1 MKKTIRD
8 FDFDNKKVIVRC
20 DFNVPIKNKE
30 IVDDT
35 RIVKALKTINYLIEH
50 NAKII
55 LMSHL
60 GRIKTKEDIK
70 ENSLYLVKLKLE
82 ELLNKKI
89 SFSSVTRGSELE
101 EKVKALNPKDI
112 LLVENTRFEDL
123 EDKKESSNNQELAK
137 YWAGLGEIFINDAF
151 GTIHRSHASNVGIAS
166 YLDSGIGFL
175 VEEEIK
181 YLDTVKQ
188 AKRPLSIIM
197 GGAKVSDKLELIYS
211 LAEKADYILLGGAMS
226 LTFLSSL
233 GYNMGKSLIEKEQ
246 LNNCKNILD
255 RYKEKLIL
263 PVDFKCFKSF
273 DNSDYI
279 VKKIYEFDNDDIA
292 LDIDNLTVKLYKS
305 VLNKTNTCF
314 WNGPLGVVE
323 KNESKDGS
331 LKVLEYLNNLNIT
344 TILGGGDIVGFAT
357 KEKMDKKITFLSTG
371 GGATLE
377 YLSDKKL
384 PGYEAIA
391 DEK

>member
-137 YWAGLGEIFINDAF
+137 YWASLGEIFINDAF

-188 AKRPLSIIM
+188 AKRPLTIIM

-279 VKKIYEFDNDDIA
+279 VKKVYEFDNDDIA

-331 LKVLEYLNNLNIT
+331 LKVLGYLNNLNIT

>member
-137 YWAGLGEIFINDAF
+137 YWASLGEIFINDAF

-188 AKRPLSIIM
+188 AKRPLTIIM

-255 RYKEKLIL
+255 RYKEKIIL

-279 VKKIYEFDNDDIA
+279 VKKIYEFDNDDMA

-331 LKVLEYLNNLNIT
+331 LKVLEYFNNLNIT

>member
-70 ENSLYLVKLKLE
+70 ENSLYPVKLKLE

-137 YWAGLGEIFINDAF
+137 YWASLGEIFINDAF

-181 YLDTVKQ
+181 YLDTLKQ
-188 AKRPLSIIM
+188 AKRPLTIIM

-255 RYKEKLIL
+255 RYKEKIIL

-279 VKKIYEFDNDDIA
+279 VKKIYEFDNDDMA

>member
-137 YWAGLGEIFINDAF
+137 YWASLGEIFINDAF

-188 AKRPLSIIM
+188 AKRPLTIIM

-255 RYKEKLIL
+255 RYKEKIIL

-273 DNSDYI
+273 DNIDYI

-323 KNESKDGS
+323 KSESKDGS

>member
-137 YWAGLGEIFINDAF
+137 YWSSLGEIFINDAF

-188 AKRPLSIIM
+188 AKRPLTIIM

-279 VKKIYEFDNDDIA
+279 VKKVYEFDNDDIA

>member
-137 YWAGLGEIFINDAF
+137 YWASLGEIFINDAF

-188 AKRPLSIIM
+188 AKRPLTIIM

-255 RYKEKLIL
+255 RYKEKIIL

-279 VKKIYEFDNDDIA
+279 VKKIYEFDNDDMA

-377 YLSDKKL
+377 YLSDKQL

>member
-137 YWAGLGEIFINDAF
+137 YWASLGEIFINDAF

-188 AKRPLSIIM
+188 AKRSLTIIM

-279 VKKIYEFDNDDIA
+279 VKKVYEFDNDDIA

>member
-137 YWAGLGEIFINDAF
+137 YWASLGEIFINDAF

-175 VEEEIK
+175 VEEEIR

-188 AKRPLSIIM
+188 AKRPLTIIM

>member
-8 FDFDNKKVIVRC
+8 FDFNNKTVIVRC
-20 DFNVPIKNKE
+20 DFNVPIKDNK
-30 IVDDT
+30 IIDDT
-35 RIVKALKTINYLIEH
+35 RIVKALKTINYLIDN

-60 GRIKTKEDIK
+60 GRIKTKEDIEK
-70 ENSLYLVKLKLE
+70 NSLYPVKLKLE
-82 ELLNKKI
+82 ELLNKNI
-89 SFSSVTRGSELE
+89 YFSSVTRGKELE
-101 EKVKALNPKDI
+101 DKVKSLKNKEI
-112 LLVENTRFEDL
+112 LLMENTRFEDL
-123 EDKKESSNNQELAK
+123 EDKKESSNNEDLAK
-137 YWAGLGEIFINDAF
+137 YWASLGDIFINDAF

-181 YLDTVKQ
+181 YLETVNK
-188 AKRPLSIIM
+188 AKKPLTIIM

-211 LAEKADYILLGGAMS
+211 LVKKADYILIGGAMS
-226 LTFLSSL
+226 LTFLASL
-233 GYNMGKSLIEKEQ
+233 GYNMGKSLVESDQIE
-246 LNNCKNILD
+246 NCKDILKN
-255 RYKEKLIL
+255 YKEKIIL
-263 PVDFKCFKSF
+263 PLDFKCFKSF
-273 DNSDYI
+273 DDNEYI
-279 VKKIYEFDNDDIA
+279 VKKIYDFDDNDIA
-292 LDIDNLTVKLYKS
+292 LDIDNLTVKLYKTI
-305 VLNKTNTCF
+305 LNKTNTCF

-323 KNESKDGS
+323 KDKSEEGS
-331 LKVLEYLNNLNIT
+331 LKIIEYLNKLNIT

-357 KEKMDKKITFLSTG
+357 KENMNKNITFLSTG

>member
-8 FDFDNKKVIVRC
+8 FDLNNKRVIVIC
-20 DFNVPIKNKE
+20 DFNVPIKDNK

-60 GRIKTKEDIK
+60 GRIKTLEDK
-70 ENSLYLVKLKLE
+70 KNNSLYLVKQKLE

-89 SFSSVTRGSELE
+89 EFSSVTRGMELE
-101 EKVKALNPKDI
+101 EKVKSLTAKNI
-112 LLVENTRFEDL
+112 LLIENTRFEDL
-123 EDKKESSNNQELAK
+123 DNKKESGNDQELAK
-137 YWAGLGEIFINDAF
+137 YWASLADIFINDAF

-175 VEEEIK
+175 VEEEIN
-181 YLDTVKQ
+181 YLKTIQK
-188 AKRPLSIIM
+188 AKKPLTIIM
-197 GGAKVSDKLELIYS
+197 GGSKVSDKLELINS
-211 LAEKADYILLGGAMS
+211 LVKKADYILIGGAMS

-233 GYNMGKSLIEKEQ
+233 GYNMGKSLVEEDQID
-246 LNNCKNILD
+246 NCKEILKN
-255 RYKEKLIL
+255 YKEKIVL

-273 DNSDYI
+273 EDNKYI
-279 VKKIYEFDNDDIA
+279 VKNIYEFDNEDIA
-292 LDIDNLTVKLYKS
+292 LDIDELTVKLYKS

-314 WNGPLGVVE
+314 WNGPLGMVE
-323 KNESKDGS
+323 KDTAKDGS
-331 LKVLEYLNNLNIT
+331 LKIIKYLNSLNINT
-344 TILGGGDIVGFAT
+344 VLGGGDIVAFAT
-357 KEKMDKKITFLSTG
+357 KENLDKNITFLSTG

-377 YLSDKKL
+377 YLSDKIL
-384 PGYEAIA
+384 PGYEVIS
-391 DEK
+391 DEE

>member
-137 YWAGLGEIFINDAF
+137 YWASLGEIFINDAF

-181 YLDTVKQ
+181 YLDTLKQ
-188 AKRPLSIIM
+188 AKRPLTIIM

-255 RYKEKLIL
+255 RYKEKIIL

-279 VKKIYEFDNDDIA
+279 VKKIYEFDNDDMA

-357 KEKMDKKITFLSTG
+357 KEKIDKKITFLSTG

>member
-137 YWAGLGEIFINDAF
+137 YWASLGEIFINDAF

-181 YLDTVKQ
+181 YLDTLKQ
-188 AKRPLSIIM
+188 AKRPLTIIM

-279 VKKIYEFDNDDIA
+279 VKKVYEFDNDDIA

>member
-137 YWAGLGEIFINDAF
+137 YWASLGEIFINDAF

-188 AKRPLSIIM
+188 AKRPLTIIM

-255 RYKEKLIL
+255 RYKEKIIL

-279 VKKIYEFDNDDIA
+279 VKKIYEFDNDDMA

-323 KNESKDGS
+323 KDKSKEGS
-331 LKVLEYLNNLNIT
+331 LKIIEYLNKLNIT

>member
-70 ENSLYLVKLKLE
+70 ENSLYLVKQKLE

-137 YWAGLGEIFINDAF
+137 YWASLGEIFINDAF

-188 AKRPLSIIM
+188 AKRPLTIIM

-255 RYKEKLIL
+255 RYKEKIIL
-263 PVDFKCFKSF
+263 PIDFKCFKSF

-279 VKKIYEFDNDDIA
+279 VKKIYEFDNDDMA
-292 LDIDNLTVKLYKS
+292 LDIDNLTVRLYKS

-391 DEK
+391 NEK

>member
-20 DFNVPIKNKE
+20 DFNVPIKDNK

-137 YWAGLGEIFINDAF
+137 YWASLGEIFINDAF

-181 YLDTVKQ
+181 YLDTLKQ
-188 AKRPLSIIM
+188 AKRPLTIIM

-255 RYKEKLIL
+255 RYKEKIIL

-279 VKKIYEFDNDDIA
+279 VKKIYEFDNDDMA

-357 KEKMDKKITFLSTG
+357 KEKIDKKITFLSTG

>member
-20 DFNVPIKNKE
+20 DFNVPIKNQE

-89 SFSSVTRGSELE
+89 SFSFVTRGSELE

-137 YWAGLGEIFINDAF
+137 YWASLGEIFINDAF

-188 AKRPLSIIM
+188 AKRPLTIIM

-255 RYKEKLIL
+255 RYKEKIIL
-263 PVDFKCFKSF
+263 PIDFKCFKSF

-279 VKKIYEFDNDDIA
+279 VKKIYEFDNDDMA
-292 LDIDNLTVKLYKS
+292 LDIDNLTVRLYKS

-391 DEK
+391 NEK

>member
-123 EDKKESSNNQELAK
+123 EDKKESSNNQELVK
-137 YWAGLGEIFINDAF
+137 YWASLGEIFINDAF

-188 AKRPLSIIM
+188 AKRPLTIIM

-279 VKKIYEFDNDDIA
+279 VKKVYEFDNDDIA

>member
-137 YWAGLGEIFINDAF
+137 YWASLGEIFINDAF

-181 YLDTVKQ
+181 YLDTLKQ
-188 AKRPLSIIM
+188 AKRPLTIIM

-255 RYKEKLIL
+255 RYKEKIIL

-279 VKKIYEFDNDDIA
+279 VKKIYEFDNDDMA

>member
-137 YWAGLGEIFINDAF
+137 YWASLGEIFINDAF

-188 AKRPLSIIM
+188 AKRPLTIIM

-255 RYKEKLIL
+255 RYKEKIIL

>member
-137 YWAGLGEIFINDAF
+137 YWASLGEIFINDAF

-188 AKRPLSIIM
+188 AKRPLTIIM

-377 YLSDKKL
+377 YLSDKQL

>member
-1 MKKTIRD
+1 MKKTTRD

-137 YWAGLGEIFINDAF
+137 YWASLGEIFINDAF

-181 YLDTVKQ
+181 YLDTLKQ
-188 AKRPLSIIM
+188 AKRPLTIIM

-255 RYKEKLIL
+255 RYKEKIIL

-279 VKKIYEFDNDDIA
+279 VKKIYEFDNDDMA

>member
-101 EKVKALNPKDI
+101 EKVKALHPKDI

-137 YWAGLGEIFINDAF
+137 YWASLGEIFINDAF

-188 AKRPLSIIM
+188 AKRPLTIII

-255 RYKEKLIL
+255 RYKEKIIL

-273 DNSDYI
+273 DNRDYI

>member
-8 FDFDNKKVIVRC
+8 FDLNNKRVIVRC
-20 DFNVPIKNKE
+20 DFNVPIKDNK

-60 GRIKTKEDIK
+60 GRIKTLEDK
-70 ENSLYLVKLKLE
+70 KNNSLYLVKQKLE

-89 SFSSVTRGSELE
+89 EFSSVTRGMELE
-101 EKVKALNPKDI
+101 EKVKSLTAKNI
-112 LLVENTRFEDL
+112 LLIENTRFEDL
-123 EDKKESSNNQELAK
+123 DNKKESGNDQELAK
-137 YWAGLGEIFINDAF
+137 YWASLADIFINDAF

-175 VEEEIK
+175 VEEEIN
-181 YLDTVKQ
+181 YLKTIQK
-188 AKRPLSIIM
+188 AKKPLTIIM
-197 GGAKVSDKLELIYS
+197 GGSKVSDKLELINS
-211 LAEKADYILLGGAMS
+211 LVKKADYILIGGAMS

-233 GYNMGKSLIEKEQ
+233 GYNMGKSFVEEDQID
-246 LNNCKNILD
+246 NCKEILKN
-255 RYKEKLIL
+255 YKEKIVL

-273 DNSDYI
+273 EDNKYI
-279 VKKIYEFDNDDIA
+279 VKNIYEFDNEDIA
-292 LDIDNLTVKLYKS
+292 LDIDELTVKLYKS

-314 WNGPLGVVE
+314 WNGPLGMVE
-323 KNESKDGS
+323 KDTAKDGS
-331 LKVLEYLNNLNIT
+331 LKIIKYLNSLNINT
-344 TILGGGDIVGFAT
+344 VLGGGDIVAFAT
-357 KEKMDKKITFLSTG
+357 KENLDKNITFLSTG

-377 YLSDKKL
+377 YLSDKIL
-384 PGYEAIA
+384 PGYEVIS
-391 DEK
+391 DEE

>member
-137 YWAGLGEIFINDAF
+137 YWASLGEIFINDAF

-188 AKRPLSIIM
+188 AKRPLTIIM

-255 RYKEKLIL
+255 RYKEKIIL
-263 PVDFKCFKSF
+263 PIDFKCFKSF

-279 VKKIYEFDNDDIA
+279 VKKIYEFDNDDMA

>member
-101 EKVKALNPKDI
+101 EKVKALHPKDI

-137 YWAGLGEIFINDAF
+137 YWASLGEIFINDAF

-181 YLDTVKQ
+181 YLDTLKQ
-188 AKRPLSIIM
+188 AKRPLTIIM

-255 RYKEKLIL
+255 RYKEKIIL

-273 DNSDYI
+273 DNRDYI
-279 VKKIYEFDNDDIA
+279 VRKIYEFDNDDIA

>member
-137 YWAGLGEIFINDAF
+137 YWASLGEIFINDAF

-246 LNNCKNILD
+246 LNNCENILD
-255 RYKEKLIL
+255 RYKEKIIL

-279 VKKIYEFDNDDIA
+279 VKKIYEFDNDDMA

-331 LKVLEYLNNLNIT
+331 LKVLGYLNNLNIT

>member
-137 YWAGLGEIFINDAF
+137 YWASLGEIFINDAF

-188 AKRPLSIIM
+188 AKRPLTIIM

>member
-1 MKKTIRD
+1 MKKTIRY

-137 YWAGLGEIFINDAF
+137 YWASLGEIFINDAF

-188 AKRPLSIIM
+188 AKRPLTIIM

-246 LNNCKNILD
+246 LNNCKNMLD

-279 VKKIYEFDNDDIA
+279 VKKVYEFDNDDIA

>member
-137 YWAGLGEIFINDAF
+137 YWASLGEIFINDAF

-188 AKRPLSIIM
+188 AKRPLTIIM

-279 VKKIYEFDNDDIA
+279 VKKVYEFDNDDIA

-377 YLSDKKL
+377 YLSDKQL

>member
-55 LMSHL
+55 LMSHI
-60 GRIKTKEDIK
+60 GRIKPKEDIK

-101 EKVKALNPKDI
+101 EKVKALHPKDI

-137 YWAGLGEIFINDAF
+137 YWASLGEIFINDAF

-181 YLDTVKQ
+181 YLDTLKQ
-188 AKRPLSIIM
+188 AKRPLTIIM

-255 RYKEKLIL
+255 RYKEKIIL

-273 DNSDYI
+273 DNRDYI
-279 VKKIYEFDNDDIA
+279 VRKIYEFDNDDIA